1 MPELRLSKL
10 PDRTPVKISIWVAPD
25 LHAALTAYA
34 DAYQATY
41 GNTEGVA
48 ELIPFMLSAFIAGD
62 TGFRKARRRL
72 DTVSDEVPRSASK
85 SRRRGT
91 LGASATPSTAPK
103 DSN

>member
-10 PDRTPVKISIWVAPD
+10 PDRTPIKISIWVAPD

-41 GNTEGVA
+41 GNIESVA
-48 ELIPFMLSAFIAGD
+48 ELIPFMLGAFIAAD
-62 TGFRKARRRL
+62 SGFRKVRRGL
-72 DTVSDEVPRSASK
+72 DTVSNEVPRNASR

>member
-10 PDRTPVKISIWVAPD
+10 PDRTPVKISIWVTPD

-41 GNTEGVA
+41 GNTESVA

-62 TGFRKARRRL
+62 NGFRKARRGL
-72 DTVSDEVPRSASK
+72 DAVSNDGGRKASK

-91 LGASATPSTAPK
+91 LGASATPSMAPR